1 MRRWYAALTEGQKAV
16 LAVAFIPLLAIGIVA
31 GPLAVLYI
39 ASRALLDA
47 ILGSERT
54 MENW

>member
-16 LAVAFIPLLAIGIVA
+16 LAVAFIPLFAIGIVA
-31 GPLAVLYI
+31 SPLAVLYI